1 MTRWSSATARCGR
14 ACTRPAATRALPW
27 SPGEDHGIVVFSV
40 RFADSRFITAAARPA
55 RPATPACE
63 SRCYAA
69 SSMAP
74 GCGSSTGPRCPSHN
88 PSRPAPRNNR
98 ARAGVRPLTAASPA
112 GRRQPCRG
120 AARAAGGR
128 QSWPF
133 RGRRPLPA
141 GFGSGSGSGGTAA
154 GRGVGADTRDVPVF
168 EQQERRGIGPARPLL
183 PEPAIAPEPVVLD
196 CRGWLPAKGERRFA
210 AHARPEALR
219 RVGS

>member
-63 SRCYAA
+63 SRCY
-69 SSMAP
+69 
-74 GCGSSTGPRCPSHN
+74 
-88 PSRPAPRNNR
+88 
-98 ARAGVRPLTAASPA
+98 
-112 GRRQPCRG
+112 